1 MFEGKYKS
9 KNIEGKMEGKKSEA
23 KYKVITRSILLFN
36 MLTLINFSFFFLH
49 FLFIKSNKFEKVENF
64 R

>member
-1 MFEGKYKS
+1 
-9 KNIEGKMEGKKSEA
+9 MEGKKSEA

>member
-1 MFEGKYKS
+1 
-9 KNIEGKMEGKKSEA
+9 MEGKKSEA

-36 MLTLINFSFFFLH
+36 MLTLINFSFFFFY
-49 FLFIKSNKFEKVENF
+49 FLFIKSNKFEKAENF